1 MIILR
6 QKNYSNRYTRALAG
20 INKNVLRKSPM
31 QAKRSAVKTQNK
43 ALETKAKLIQT
54 AETAAMNPG
63 LLANQAV
70 EATLRH
76 PITVGSNVVGKVT
89 MVTNPTTL
97 GLIPMGTIGTAAEAG
112 LRKWSPR
119 YARVTD
125 KLANKYHGSAL
136 SRGVS
141 NFTNAAKVSL
151 QALG

>member
-31 QAKRSAVKTQNK
+31 QAKRSAIKTQNK

-54 AETAAMNPG
+54 TETAAMNPG

-97 GLIPMGTIGTAAEAG
+97 GLIPMGTIGTAEAG

-125 KLANKYHGSAL
+125 KLADKYRGSKL
-136 SRGVS
+136 SKGVS

-151 QALG
+151 SALG